1 MGLLIKAVQGE
12 KERYREAWMEREG
25 RGPVGDLAYFTYAED
40 VGGVSRR
47 VNVEGLHEGPGGVA
61 YEALAPL
68 GFHFL
73 EGGSV
78 LHSLCCYSLADV
90 RERLKCVEL
99 APCGRECAG

>member
-12 KERYREAWMEREG
+12 RDRYREEWIGREG
-25 RGPVGDLAYFTYAED
+25 RGPVGELAYFTYLED
-40 VGGVSRR
+40 ARGAQRR

-73 EGGSV
+73 EGASV

-90 RERLKCVEL
+90 RERLRCVEL
-99 APCGRECAG
+99 VRCGRGCSC

>member
-12 KERYREAWMEREG
+12 RDRYREEWMTREG
-25 RGPVGDLAYFTYAED
+25 RGPVGELAYFTYLED
-40 VGGVSRR
+40 AGGSQRR
-47 VNVEGLHEGPGGVA
+47 VNIEGLHEGPGGVA

-73 EGGSV
+73 EGASV

-90 RERLKCVEL
+90 RERLRCVEL
-99 APCGRECAG
+99 ARCGRGCSC